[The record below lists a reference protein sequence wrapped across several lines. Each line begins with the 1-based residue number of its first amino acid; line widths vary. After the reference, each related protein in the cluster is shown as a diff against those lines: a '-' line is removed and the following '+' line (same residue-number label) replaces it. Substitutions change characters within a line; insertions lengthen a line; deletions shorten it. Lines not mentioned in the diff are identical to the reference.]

1 MADNYF
7 RYNPRQIV
15 LQLEQAERLLLA
27 GDTRGI
33 AEIDTVIQ
41 ELGKS
46 LAEITKQLEILKK
59 VNPLTIASDYAF
71 QDANRGAV
79 DTLVD
84 NIYRA
89 VQINTEFNH
98 PIFLERLLE
107 AANTPGVMILTQS
120 GRRLNVRI
128 TFGRVAGN
136 LEKWA
141 RAVDTVR
148 LEKGISIYSIS
159 NVDNPDPQLLS
170 HFWEEKYYKT
180 AREGKS
186 FIWGHRN
193 SADMYAEK
201 YWDTMFRRLAVCGEL
216 APFWEILDKGS
227 TSMSSDIGGTPY
239 PVNTPTNFISRT
251 IQTLQEFYNASL
263 AEYETQIKKDVQESE
278 KELSSIQA
286 AIIKIIADLEKI
298 KASLI
303 VARSA
308 AQRVSRPPR
317 ITPTE
322 VAAKIKTETSKA
334 LSDGVKRYLNE
345 LRSIKLN
352 INRQLG
358 DRAGLVSK
366 KEIQQL
372 AYRIYR
378 GEELPTRISFS
389 SGVRIRTKRIT
400 QLSRGRL
407 YGK

>member
-7 RYNPRQIV
+7 RYNPSQIV
-15 LQLEQAERLLLA
+15 SQLEQAERLLLA

-33 AEIDTVIQ
+33 AEIDAVI
-41 ELGKS
+41 ERLGKS
-46 LAEITKQLEILKK
+46 LAEVTKQLEILKS
-59 VNPLTIASDYAF
+59 VNPLTVASRYAF
-71 QDANRGAV
+71 QDTLRES
-79 DTLVD
+79 DTVLVD

-107 AANTPGVMILTQS
+107 VASTPGIIIMTQS

-128 TFGRVAGN
+128 NFGRVAGN
-136 LEKWA
+136 LDKWA

-148 LEKGISIYSIS
+148 REKGISIYSIS

-170 HFWEEKYYKT
+170 HFWAEKYYKP
-180 AREGKS
+180 AREGKT

-193 SADMYAEK
+193 SAELYAEK
-201 YWDTMFRRLAVCGEL
+201 YWDTMFRRLTVSGEL
-216 APFWEILDKGS
+216 APFWELLDKGS
-227 TSMSSDIGGTPY
+227 VAMSSDIGGNPY

-251 IQTLQEFYNASL
+251 IQTLQEFYNSSL
-263 AEYETQIKKDVQESE
+263 ADYETQIKKDVEESG
-278 KELSSIQA
+278 KELTSIQS

-298 KASLI
+298 KVKLLLEQRAGQKI
-303 VARSA
+303 TRPARA
-308 AQRVSRPPR
+308 
-317 ITPTE
+317 TPTE
-322 VAAKIKTETSKA
+322 IAASIKTEISKKITE
-334 LSDGVKRYLNE
+334 GVKRYLNE
-345 LRSIKLN
+345 LRAIKLD

-358 DRAGLVSK
+358 TRITSVTK

-378 GEELPTRISFS
+378 GEELSNRVSFS